1 MKNRLIPLLMLLLAT
16 TLTAKAN
23 PVDMQTAREV
33 AVKFVNANTRTPLRG
48 TEDLQLVTTYR
59 TESDD
64 AAFHIFNT
72 PNGFVIV
79 SADDCAT
86 PILGYSDEGRPFD
99 LDDIPIQLQEYLQG
113 FVEQIQYGIENHVH
127 DETTAQQWELVKS
140 TGRLNDNR
148 DGEAVEPL
156 ITSMWGQGW
165 PYNAMC
171 PIDSL
176 AGATYHYRCLTG
188 CVATSFAQI
197 MHYWGYPINGMGSHS
212 YTPDGYPEQTV
223 NFSATTYDWA
233 NMPNSLSSS
242 SSSTQIDAVA
252 TLMWHCGV
260 AVNMGYGPDASGA
273 VSTNVA
279 TALQNYFGYSDELSI
294 VYRSNYND
302 ADWLALMKNCLDS
315 GCPIHYSGSN
325 AYGSGHAFVC
335 DGYNSNDLLHFN
347 WGWNGYH
354 NGYFSIG
361 ALNPG
366 GHSYNSSNKAI
377 INIHPG
383 CTYGTTYQITVTTE
397 SSVYGTVSGSGTYSC
412 GNVCTVTATANAGY
426 GFMYWTENDEPVST
440 DANYSFI
447 AMNDR
452 DLVAHFGPPFNITT
466 SANPPEGGTVT
477 GGGTCYYNQH
487 VTLTAVPNEGYVFDK
502 WTKDGVD
509 FSYYSTL
516 NMNVTEAAEYVAYF
530 EPLDGIEIGVA
541 MSTNAYLPTYS
552 HHSLTQQIYT
562 AEEMGGETCEISS
575 VSFFNTGTST
585 SCNLAIYMVNTD
597 KTVFNST
604 NDWITVTEANQ
615 VFSGSV
621 TMAAKSWTTIYFPT
635 PFSYNGSSNV
645 ALIIDN
651 NAVTYNYGNVFCRTF
666 STNEY
671 QAICINSFNTNY
683 DPYNPSAYT
692 GTRIKYKNH
701 VVFGIPNYDYTVTA
715 TVNPANCGTVSGG
728 GSCYL
733 NQPITLTATPNAG
746 YVFKNWTK
754 NGTVVSYLSTYSL
767 TVTESAEYVANF
779 EVAPNGIVIGNSTN
793 TSYYLPT
800 YYNNYSLSEQIYTA
814 DEMGGTAC
822 QISSV
827 SFFNTGTSPSF
838 NLAIYMVNTD
848 KTAFN
853 NANDWIAVTEANQ
866 VFSGSVTMTEK
877 NWTTIYFATPFYYDG
892 SSNVALIIDNNSNSY
907 TDGYANCRTFSTD
920 ENQAIRIYSYGTNY
934 DPYNPSIYTGLPMN
948 VKNQVIF
955 GIPSYDYTVTATTN
969 TSNSGTVSGGGSC
982 YFNQTITLTAT
993 PNANYVFNN
1002 WTKNGTV
1009 VSYLSTYTLT
1019 VTESAEYVANFQ
1031 EVTNGIAI
1039 GNATYTNSY
1048 LPINSYYS
1056 LSEQIYTAN
1065 EMGGAATEISSVSFF
1080 NVSNY
1085 NSGITRNLSIYMV
1098 NTDKTSFEDTSD
1110 WIPVSDDDL
1119 VFSGNVNFT
1128 VHDWVT
1134 IHFNTPFNYD
1144 GTSNVALIV
1153 DDNSNNSNSTTSCRT
1168 FMTGGNQAIRIYG
1181 SGTNYDP
1188 TYPSSYTGTLM
1199 SMKNQV
1205 MFGMPSYGYTITAT
1219 ANPSNGGTVSGGG
1232 SCYLNQPITLTAT
1245 SNSGY
1250 VFNNWTKDG
1259 EVVSYLST
1267 FTLTVTESAEYVANF
1282 EEVPNSIVIGSP
1294 TNTNA
1299 YLPTHSYYSLSE
1311 QIYTANE
1318 MGGTA
1323 CQISSVSF
1331 FNTGTAKKN
1340 RTMNVYMVS
1349 TDKTVFDS
1357 VSDWIPVSE
1366 SDLVYSGTV
1375 VIPVRN
1381 WTTIYFSTPFNYDG
1395 SSNVALIV
1403 DDNSN
1408 SYNTSTSCRTF
1419 VTGGNQT
1426 IRISGSGTNCDPTN
1440 PSGNTGTLMSMKNQ
1454 VVFGIPSYD
1463 YTVTVSVG
1471 SDGGGTV
1478 SGGGLCYLNQPI
1490 TLTATPNEGYV
1501 FKYWTKNGTV
1511 VSCLSTYTLTVTE
1524 SAEYVANFQEIAN
1537 GFVIGDATYTNSFL
1551 PINSYYSLSEQIFT
1565 ANEMGGTA
1573 CQISSVSFFNTGASR
1588 PRTISVYMVS
1598 TDKTVFDS
1606 VSDWIP
1612 VSESDLV
1619 YSGSVVIPARDW
1631 ATIYFSTPF
1640 NYDGSSNVALI
1651 VDDDS
1656 NSNNSSTSFRSFVT
1670 EGNQAIRIYGSGTNY
1685 DPTNPSGYTG
1695 TLMSMKNQVIFRWPS
1710 TVTATANPTGGGTVS
1725 GYGSYAYGTTCTLT
1739 ATPNVGYY
1747 FLNWT
1752 ENGTVVSYDASYSF
1766 TVDGDRNLV
1775 ANFVEGESTCT
1786 IVFDLRDSYHN
1797 GWSGNYLVVNY
1808 SDGSSEQFTLESGSS
1823 ISYSREVATGSTI
1836 ALSWITGSNT
1846 YQCSFDIKFENG
1858 VPIYHGS
1865 GLNSGFQQELY
1876 INCAVATAPHVI
1888 TAVAEPEEGGTI
1900 EGAGTYDGGTAIT
1913 LTATPN
1919 DGYSFCFW
1927 SENGQQVSTDASYSF
1942 IVTSDRDLLAR
1953 FSLPLNVSA
1962 TTNMALGGT
1971 VTGYGMFYY
1980 GNTCTLTATPN
1991 EGYLF
1996 LNWSK
2001 NGEVVS
2007 CKATYSFTVTED
2019 TDLEAVFMRLEGT
2032 LIGQGEAT
2040 NNYLPSYS
2048 GYNYT
2053 LSQQIYTPNEIGE
2066 AGNITSISYFNG
2078 GTTKTRTYDIYM
2090 VHTDKTTFENAT
2102 DWITVS
2108 EADLVYSGSVTI
2120 TQGYWTTIDLD
2131 TPFAYNGTSNL
2142 AIIVED
2148 NTRSKSSGMACR
2160 VFNSNGN
2167 QAIRVCSNGINYDP
2181 YDPSGYNGTRY
2192 SVKNQIILGF
2202 TSSQTF
2208 TKEINAY
2215 TENGGYY
2222 LISVPVDE
2230 VAPEEVEHMLDNDY
2244 DLYAFDESQE
2254 LEWINYKHPDNGF
2267 ANLVT
2272 GKGYLYANSEDVVL
2286 TLTGVPYNGDG
2297 EVILSKTGDAETA
2310 GWNLVGNPF
2319 ADTAYLDRDF
2329 YVMNDDGSG
2338 IVAADR
2344 DYVNVMEGVFVVAT
2358 ENGETLTFST
2368 TEPAKSP
2375 RLVINLNSGHLTSS
2389 GTAIIDRAIIRFT
2402 KGRMLPKLQ
2411 IKENNSKLFIKQD
2424 GKDYAV
2430 VNSDNMGEMQV
2441 DFKAEQS
2448 GTYTLSFINEN
2459 VDFSY
2464 LHLMDTLTG
2473 TDIDLLQQSSYTFSA
2488 SAQAGERQF
2497 KLLYKQSEK

>member
-1 MKNRLIPLLMLLLAT
+1 MIVNYKQAKKSLRNVLLVLLMGLVGMT
-16 TLTAKAN
+16 QAN
-23 PVDMQTAREV
+23 PVDMQTIREV

-48 TEDLQLVTTYR
+48 AEDLQLVTTYR

-64 AAFHIFNT
+64 AAFHVFNT
-72 PNGFVIV
+72 PDGFVIV
-79 SADDCAT
+79 SANDCST

-99 LDDIPIQLQEYLQG
+99 LEDIPIQLQEYLQS

-148 DGEAVEPL
+148 DGDAVEPL

-260 AVNMGYGPDASGA
+260 AVNMDYGPDASGA

-294 VYRSNYND
+294 VYRSNYNG

-335 DGYNSNDLLHFN
+335 DGYNSSDLLHFN

-377 INIHPG
+377 INIHPS
-383 CTYGTTYQITVTTE
+383 CNYGTIYQITVATE
-397 SSVYGTVSGSGTYSC
+397 SSVYGTVSGSGTFSC

-426 GFMYWTENDEPVST
+426 GFMYWTENGEPVST
-440 DANYSFI
+440 EAHYSFI
-447 AMNDR
+447 AMTDR
-452 DLVAHFGPPFNITT
+452 NLVAHFGLPFNITT

-509 FSYYSTL
+509 FSFYSIL

-615 VFSGSV
+615 LFSGSV

-635 PFSYNGSSNV
+635 PFSYDGSSNV

-651 NAVTYNYGNVFCRTF
+651 NAITYNYGNILCRTF

-715 TVNPANCGTVSGG
+715 TVNPANSGTVSGG

-907 TDGYANCRTFSTD
+907 TGGYANCRTFSTD
-920 ENQAIRIYSYGTNY
+920 ENQAIRISSYGTNY
-934 DPYNPSIYTGLPMN
+934 DPYNPSIYTGTLMS
-948 VKNQVIF
+948 VKNQVSF

-1031 EVTNGIAI
+1031 DVTNGIAI
-1039 GNATYTNSY
+1039 GDATYTNSY

-1056 LSEQIYTAN
+1056 LSEQIYTAS

-1080 NVSNY
+1080 NVGNY
-1085 NSGITRNLSIYMV
+1085 NNGITRNLSIYMV

-1181 SGTNYDP
+1181 SGTNY
-1188 TYPSSYTGTLM
+1188 
-1199 SMKNQV
+1199 
-1205 MFGMPSYGYTITAT
+1205 
-1219 ANPSNGGTVSGGG
+1219 
-1232 SCYLNQPITLTAT
+1232 
-1245 SNSGY
+1245 
-1250 VFNNWTKDG
+1250 
-1259 EVVSYLST
+1259 
-1267 FTLTVTESAEYVANF
+1267 
-1282 EEVPNSIVIGSP
+1282 
-1294 TNTNA
+1294 
-1299 YLPTHSYYSLSE
+1299 
-1311 QIYTANE
+1311 
-1318 MGGTA
+1318 
-1323 CQISSVSF
+1323 
-1331 FNTGTAKKN
+1331 
-1340 RTMNVYMVS
+1340 
-1349 TDKTVFDS
+1349 
-1357 VSDWIPVSE
+1357 
-1366 SDLVYSGTV
+1366 
-1375 VIPVRN
+1375 
-1381 WTTIYFSTPFNYDG
+1381 
-1395 SSNVALIV
+1395 
-1403 DDNSN
+1403 
-1408 SYNTSTSCRTF
+1408 
-1419 VTGGNQT
+1419 
-1426 IRISGSGTNCDPTN
+1426 DPTN

-1739 ATPNVGYY
+1739 ATSNIGYY

-1752 ENGTVVSYDASYSF
+1752 ENGTVVSYDATYSF
-1766 TVDGDRNLV
+1766 TVNGDRNLV
-1775 ANFVEGESTCT
+1775 ANFIEGESMCA
-1786 IVFDLRDSYHN
+1786 ISFDLYDLYGD
-1797 GWSGNYLVVNY
+1797 GWDGNFLVIDYGDGNQEQLTLEN
-1808 SDGSSEQFTLESGSS
+1808 GSST
-1823 ISYSREVATGSTI
+1823 SYVREVATESHITLTWISGSFI
-1836 ALSWITGSNT
+1836 SE
-1846 YQCSFDIKFENG
+1846 CSFDVKFENG

-1865 GLNSGFQQELY
+1865 GLNSSFQQELY

-1900 EGAGTYDGGTAIT
+1900 EGAGTYDGGTEVT
-1913 LTATPN
+1913 LTATPS

-1927 SENGQQVSTDASYSF
+1927 SENGQQVSTNASYSF

-2053 LSQQIYTPNEIGE
+2053 LSQQIYTPIEIGE

-2108 EADLVYSGSVTI
+2108 EADRVYSGSVTI

-2160 VFNSNGN
+2160 VFDSNGS

-2222 LISVPVDE
+2222 LISVPVEE
-2230 VAPEEVEHMLDNDY
+2230 VAPAEVEHMLDNDY

-2254 LEWINYKHPDNGF
+2254 LEWLNYKNTDNGF
-2267 ANLVT
+2267 ANLVA
-2272 GKGYLYANSEDVVL
+2272 GKGYLYANSSNVIL
-2286 TLTGVPYNGDG
+2286 AFMGSPYSGNG
-2297 EVILSKTGDAETA
+2297 EVVLSKTGDAETA

-2329 YVMNDDGSG
+2329 YVMNTDGSE

-2344 DYVNVMEGVFVVAT
+2344 DYIEPMEGVFVVAN
-2358 ENGETLTFST
+2358 EDNEPLTFST
-2368 TEPAKSP
+2368 TGPAKSP
-2375 RLVINLNSGHLTSS
+2375 RLVINLNRGHSTSS
-2389 GTAIIDRAIIRFT
+2389 GTTVVDRAIVRFA

-2473 TDIDLLQQSSYTFSA
+2473 ADIDLLQQPSYTFSA

-2497 KLLYKQSEK
+2497 KLFYKQSEK